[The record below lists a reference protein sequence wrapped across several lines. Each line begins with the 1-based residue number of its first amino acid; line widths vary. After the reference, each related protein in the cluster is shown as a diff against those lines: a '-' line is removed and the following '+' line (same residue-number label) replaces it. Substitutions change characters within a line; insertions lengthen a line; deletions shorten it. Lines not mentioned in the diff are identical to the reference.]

1 MKQKYLFIILGT
13 AGLLLYPYNIYAL
26 IPLAKHLNFN
36 ILKIILEHMLS
47 VESFITPAGFLIVL
61 IGGIIN
67 KNFVAAVGGIISI
80 IIPLLHIMMTG
91 YADTI
96 VIILL
101 LLSSAVIVLSLLGK
115 KLKLK

>member
-1 MKQKYLFIILGT
+1 MKQKYLFIILGA
-13 AGLLLYPYNIYAL
+13 AGLLLYIYSIYTS

-36 ILKIILEHMLS
+36 TLKLILENMLS
-47 VESFITPAGFLIVL
+47 VESLITPAGFLIVL

-67 KNFVAAVGGIISI
+67 KNIVAAAGGIISI
-80 IIPLLHIMMTG
+80 IIPLLHIMATG

-101 LLSSAVIVLSLLGK
+101 LISAAVIVLSLTGK

>member
-13 AGLLLYPYNIYAL
+13 AGLFLYIYNIYAS

-36 ILKIILEHMLS
+36 TLKIILEYMLS
-47 VESFITPAGFLIVL
+47 VESFIAPAGFLIVL

-67 KNFVAAVGGIISI
+67 KNLVAAVGGIISMI
-80 IIPLLHIMMTG
+80 ILLFHIMMTN

-101 LLSSAVIVLSLLGK
+101 LISTAVIVLSLAGK